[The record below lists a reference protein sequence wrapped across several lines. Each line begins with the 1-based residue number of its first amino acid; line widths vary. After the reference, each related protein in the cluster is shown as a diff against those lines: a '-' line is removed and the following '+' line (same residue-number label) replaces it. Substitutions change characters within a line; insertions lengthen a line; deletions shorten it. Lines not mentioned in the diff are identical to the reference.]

1 MSEVYVPDTSVI
13 IDGRISRLISKG
25 KLKNCK
31 IVIPEAVISELEN
44 QALKGKET
52 GYAGLDELKKLK
64 KLSDEGVIELEF
76 YGKRPK
82 KDEYKDIDDIIRNV
96 AKELNA
102 TLITSDRLQALIAKS
117 KGIKVKLIIPKRK
130 KLSILKYFDEETM
143 SVHLKENV
151 PPLAKKGKPGDFKL
165 VKLDDKPLT
174 RTKIKRIIREI
185 LEYARYDKNSFL
197 EIDRRHAIVVQIKD
211 LRIAI
216 AMPPFSDGYE
226 VTIVRPTVKVRL
238 EDYNISEKLLKRLK
252 EQAEGII
259 IAGPPGSGKSTFA
272 QALAEFYKEHGKIVK
287 TMESPRDLQVSD
299 EITQYS
305 PLEGDMEKTADI
317 LLLVRPDYTIYDEMR
332 KTKDFKIYTDMRM
345 AGVGMI
351 GVVHA
356 NRAIDALQRF
366 IGRVDLG
373 LIPQIVDTIIFIK
386 DAKIDKVYKIEFTV
400 KVPTGMVDADLARPV
415 IEVKDFET
423 DEIEYEIYTFGEE
436 TVVMPIKKK
445 TETPIEK
452 LAKERILLEIKK
464 IVPRANPE
472 IVLKNNYAEI
482 YVEEDYIPAIIGKE
496 GKRIEKLEKKLGI
509 NLYVYPKEK
518 KVAEESLKEG
528 IINVDVSMDNKFVI
542 LKFDKQFIGKKIEVY
557 VDDEK
562 LFIATVSR
570 KGEIKI
576 GKNTNI
582 ANRILKAKR
591 IYAKVLD

>member
-1 MSEVYVPDTSVI
+1 MSEIFVPDTSVI

-31 IVIPEAVISELEN
+31 IVIPEAVVSELEN
-44 QALKGKET
+44 QALKGRET
-52 GYAGLDELKKLK
+52 GYAGLDELKRLK
-64 KLSDEGVIELEF
+64 KLSDEKIIELEF

-102 TLITSDRLQALIAKS
+102 TLITSDRLQAMIAKS

-151 PPLAKKGKPGDFKL
+151 PPLAKKGKPGDFRL
-165 VKLDDKPLT
+165 VKLDEKPLS
-174 RTKIKRIIREI
+174 RAKVKRIIREI
-185 LEYARYDKNSFL
+185 LEFARYDKNSFL
-197 EIDRRHAIVVQIKD
+197 EIDRKHAIVVQIRD

-272 QALAEFYKEHGKIVK
+272 QALAEFYKENGKIVK

-332 KTKDFKIYTDMRM
+332 KTRDFKIYTDMRM

-415 IEVKDFET
+415 IEVRDFET

-436 TVVMPIKKK
+436 TIVMPIKKK
-445 TETPIEK
+445 VETPIEK
-452 LAKERILLEIKK
+452 LAKDRIFLEIKK

-472 IVLKNNYAEI
+472 IILKNNYAEI
-482 YVEEDYIPAIIGKE
+482 YIEEDYIPTIIGKE

-518 KVAEESLKEG
+518 KYEKVSDEY
-528 IINVDVSMDNKFVI
+528 INVDVSLDNKFVI
-542 LKFDKQFIGKKIEVY
+542 LKFDKRYVGKKIEVY

-562 LFIATVSR
+562 LFIATISR

-582 ANRILKAKR
+582 ANRILRAKNV
-591 IYAKVLD
+591 YAKILD

>member
-1 MSEVYVPDTSVI
+1 MSEIYVPDTSVI
-13 IDGRISRLISKG
+13 IDGRISKLISKG
-25 KLKNCK
+25 KLRGCK
-31 IVIPEAVISELEN
+31 IIVPEAVVSELEN
-44 QALKGKET
+44 QALRGKEI

-64 KLSDEGVIELEF
+64 KYSDEKVIELEF

-82 KDEYKDIDDIIRNV
+82 KEEYKDIDDIIRNV

-102 TLITSDRLQALIAKS
+102 TLITSDRLQAHIARS
-117 KGIKVKLIIPKRK
+117 KGIKVKLIIPKKK

-151 PPLAKKGKPGDFKL
+151 VPLAKKGTPGNFKL
-165 VKLDDKPLT
+165 VKLDDKPLS
-174 RTKIKRIIREI
+174 RNKIKKIIREI
-185 LEYARYDKNSFL
+185 LEFARYDRNSFI
-197 EIDRRHAIVVQIKD
+197 EIDRKHAIVVQIKD

-238 EDYNISEKLLKRLK
+238 DEYNITEKLLERLK
-252 EQAEGII
+252 KQAEGII

-272 QALAEFYKEHGKIVK
+272 QALAEFYKEQGKIVK

-332 KTKDFKIYTDMRM
+332 KTRDFKIYTDMRM

-386 DAKIDKVYKIEFTV
+386 DARIEKVYKIEFTV

-415 IEVKDFET
+415 IEVKNFET

-436 TVVMPIKKK
+436 TIVMPIKRKV
-445 TETPIEK
+445 ETPIEK
-452 LAKERILLEIKK
+452 LAKERVLIEIKK
-464 IVPRANPE
+464 IAPRSNPE
-472 IVLKNNYAEI
+472 VVIKNNYAEV
-482 YVEEDYIPAIIGKE
+482 YVEENYIPTIIGRE
-496 GKRIEKLEKKLGI
+496 GKRIERLERKLGI
-509 NLYVYPKEK
+509 NIYVYPKEK
-518 KVAEESLKEG
+518 KSKTFDEDKY
-528 IINVDVSMDNKFVI
+528 IDVSIEYNDKFVI
-542 LKFDKQFIGKKIEVY
+542 LKFGREYVGKKIEVY

-582 ANRILKAKR
+582 ASKILKAKR
-591 IYAKVLD
+591 IRAKIL

>member
-1 MSEVYVPDTSVI
+1 MSEIFVPDTSVI

-31 IVIPEAVISELEN
+31 IVIPEAVVSELEN
-44 QALKGKET
+44 QALKGRET
-52 GYAGLDELKKLK
+52 GYAGLDELKRLK
-64 KLSDEGVIELEF
+64 KLSDEKIIELEF

-82 KDEYKDIDDIIRNV
+82 KDEYRDIDDIIRNV

-102 TLITSDRLQALIAKS
+102 TLITSDRLQAMIAKS

-151 PPLAKKGKPGDFKL
+151 PPLAKKGKPGDFRL
-165 VKLDDKPLT
+165 VKLDEKPLS
-174 RTKIKRIIREI
+174 RAKVKRIIREI
-185 LEYARYDKNSFL
+185 LEFARYDKNSFL
-197 EIDRRHAIVVQIKD
+197 EIDRKHAIVVQIRD

-272 QALAEFYKEHGKIVK
+272 QALAEFYKENGKIVK

-332 KTKDFKIYTDMRM
+332 KTRDFKIYTDMRM

-415 IEVKDFET
+415 IEVRDFET

-436 TVVMPIKKK
+436 TIVMPIKKK
-445 TETPIEK
+445 VETPIEK
-452 LAKERILLEIKK
+452 LAKDRIFLEIKK

-472 IVLKNNYAEI
+472 IILKNNYAEI
-482 YVEEDYIPAIIGKE
+482 YIEEDYIPTIIGKE

-518 KVAEESLKEG
+518 KYEKVSDEY
-528 IINVDVSMDNKFVI
+528 INVDVSLDNKFVI
-542 LKFDKQFIGKKIEVY
+542 LKFDKRYVGKKIEVY

-562 LFIATVSR
+562 LFIATISR

-582 ANRILKAKR
+582 ANRILRAKNV
-591 IYAKVLD
+591 YAKILD